1 MRPAKLL
8 WATIVVRFPL
18 VFFVFCCCCFFFLQR
33 RLPQTTVFPD
43 RKSFFFFFLVI
54 FVLLFVPFALE
65 KGLLSEFKFSQ
76 LFCDDTE

>member
-8 WATIVVRFPL
+8 WATSVVRFPL
-18 VFFVFCCCCFFFLQR
+18 GFLGGFLVFFSKSVCHRPQCFLPENPFFSL
-33 RLPQTTVFPD
+33 
-43 RKSFFFFFLVI
+43 FLVI

-65 KGLLSEFKFSQ
+65 KELLSEFKFCQ